1 MTALP
6 LEKAR
11 QIIDAA
17 FAKGAELKLKP
28 LGVSVLRAVKADLD
42 PTGILNP
49 GVLIP

>member
-17 FAKGAELKLKP
+17 FAKGADLKLKP
-28 LGVSVLRAVKADLD
+28 LGVSVLDAGGHLVAF
-42 PTGILNP
+42 
-49 GVLIP
+49 

>member
-17 FAKGAELKLKP
+17 FAKGSDLKLK
-28 LGVSVLRAVKADLD
+28 
-42 PTGILNP
+42 
-49 GVLIP
+49 

>member
-17 FAKGAELKLKP
+17 FAKGSDLK
-28 LGVSVLRAVKADLD
+28 
-42 PTGILNP
+42 
-49 GVLIP
+49 